1 MGGKV
6 PTLIAS
12 VIAILAL
19 AAAWHEYELAQNRG
33 HSLADALQQAS
44 QLNRQLVEAK
54 ASQDQAKRQI
64 AQLSLQN
71 EAVRSSRSANPNR
84 NIPTIHLS
92 DIVKDHPEYAELHAK
107 DVRHRIIYQYGAA
120 LLALNLPPDQL
131 AKAKNLLVERQ
142 LSATDAMEVAQANG
156 LAQGSPEWRAAI
168 EQATAASAQDLDS
181 ILQTY
186 ANTSLNEFEL
196 VASTRVSSGINL
208 GSEIND
214 AGLPLTD
221 AQAQAIAQASADA
234 SDRSPGAQHPPNY
247 NTPDPTTG
255 LTPKQTQMINQVTP
269 ALSPAQ
275 LEIYKTALLEMMQ
288 RNAIENQYG
297 RNPATG
303 MMP

>member
-1 MGGKV
+1 MRGKV
-6 PTLIAS
+6 LTLIAL

-19 AAAWHEYELAQNRG
+19 IAAWHEYAVAKEFALN
-33 HSLADALQQAS
+33 LADATQQKS
-44 QLNRQLVEAK
+44 QLNRQLTEAK
-54 ASQDQAKRQI
+54 ASHDQAVKMI
-64 AQLSLQN
+64 AQLNGRIAQSQ
-71 EAVRSSRSANPNR
+71 SAQPKAPNR
-84 NIPTIHLS
+84 NIQTIHMS

-107 DVRHRIIYQYGAA
+107 DVRHRIIYQYGAS

-131 AKAKNLLVERQ
+131 AKMKNLLVERQ
-142 LSATDAMEVAQANG
+142 LSAADATEAAQENG
-156 LAQGSPEWRAAI
+156 LAQGSPEWRAAV
-168 EQATAASAQDLDS
+168 EQATAGAAQDLNS
-181 ILQTY
+181 ILQSY
-186 ANTSLNEFEL
+186 ANTSLSEFEL
-196 VASTRVSSGINL
+196 VTSTRVSSGVNL
-208 GSEIND
+208 GSEITD

-234 SDRSPGAQHPPNY
+234 SFRSPNAQPPPNY

-288 RNAIENQYG
+288 RNTIENQYV
-297 RNPATG
+297 RNPVTG